1 MKKSTLIG
9 MLAGFY
15 FGATLTVFTGAGLS
29 DPRWYAIVLPTII
42 LFQWKENT
50 SKKED

>member
-29 DPRWYAIVLPTII
+29 DWRWYAIVLPTIA
-42 LFQWKENT
+42 LFTWEKNEY
-50 SKKED
+50 KKED